1 MNADVLKRN
10 LDNVRERMACACA
23 RAGRDPAGVRLVAVT
38 KTVTADVAEQLVELG
53 VTDIGENRI
62 QEAARKQQRLAHLDL
77 NWHMI
82 GHLQTNKVTDALRL
96 FGLIH
101 SVDSLHLAKALSKRA
116 SSQDL
121 VAPILVQ
128 IDIAGEETKYGV
140 PAADAAV
147 EIGQM
152 AELRGLRI
160 EGLMTMAPFVDDAET
175 VRPVFA
181 RLRELAAEIDAL
193 ALPGVGM
200 KHLSMGMTQ
209 DFEVAIEEG
218 ATLIRV
224 GSALTSVPGTEQG
237 RKC

>member
-1 MNADVLKRN
+1 VSADVLKRN
-10 LDNVRERMACACA
+10 LDNVRERMAAACA

-38 KTVTADVAEQLVELG
+38 KAVTVDVAEQLVELG
-53 VTDIGENRI
+53 VTDIGENRV
-62 QEAARKQQRLAHLDL
+62 QEAARKQQKLAHLDL
-77 NWHMI
+77 DWHMI
-82 GHLQTNKVTDALRL
+82 GHLQTNKAKDALRL

-116 SSQDL
+116 SSRGQ
-121 VAPILVQ
+121 AASILVQ
-128 IDIAGEETKYGV
+128 IDIAGEETKFGV
-140 PAADAAV
+140 PAAEAAV
-147 EIGQM
+147 EIGKM

-181 RLRELAAEIDAL
+181 RLRELAAEIEAL
-193 ALPGVGM
+193 ALSGVGM
-200 KHLSMGMTQ
+200 QHLSMGMTQ

-224 GSALTSVPGTEQG
+224 GSALFA
-237 RKC
+237 

>member
-10 LDNVRERMACACA
+10 LDGLRERMAAACA

-38 KTVTADVAEQLVELG
+38 KTVTADVAEQLAELG
-53 VTDIGENRI
+53 VRDIGENRV
-62 QEAARKQQRLAHLDL
+62 QEAARKQERLAHLEL

-82 GHLQTNKVTDALRL
+82 GHLQTNKVKDALRM

-101 SVDSLHLAKALSKRA
+101 SVDSLHLAQALSKRA
-116 SSQDL
+116 SSRGQ
-121 VAPILVQ
+121 AASILVQ
-128 IDIAGEETKYGV
+128 IDVSGEESKYGV
-140 PAADAAV
+140 LAAGAAD

-152 AELRGLRI
+152 AELPALHI

-175 VRPVFA
+175 VRPMFA

-193 ALPGVGM
+193 ALPGVEM
-200 KHLSMGMTQ
+200 RHLSMGMTQ

-224 GSALTSVPGTEQG
+224 GSALFRGA
-237 RKC
+237 

>member
-1 MNADVLKRN
+1 MSADVLKRN
-10 LDNVRERMACACA
+10 LDNVRERMAAACA

-38 KTVTADVAEQLVELG
+38 KAVTADVAEQLVELG

-82 GHLQTNKVTDALRL
+82 GHLQTNKVKDALRL

-121 VAPILVQ
+121 VAPVLVQ
-128 IDIAGEETKYGV
+128 IDIAGEETKFGV
-140 PAADAAV
+140 PAAEAAV

-193 ALPGVGM
+193 ALPGVEM

-224 GSALTSVPGTEQG
+224 GSALFAGA
-237 RKC
+237 

>member
-10 LDNVRERMACACA
+10 LDGVRERMAAACA

-38 KTVTADVAEQLVELG
+38 KAVTADVAEQLVELG

-82 GHLQTNKVTDALRL
+82 GHLQTNKVKDALRL

-121 VAPILVQ
+121 VAPVLVQ
-128 IDIAGEETKYGV
+128 IDIAGEETKFGV
-140 PAADAAV
+140 PAAEAAV

-193 ALPGVGM
+193 ALPGVEM

-209 DFEVAIEEG
+209 DFEAAIEEG

-224 GSALTSVPGTEQG
+224 GSALFAGV
-237 RKC
+237 

>member
-10 LDNVRERMACACA
+10 LDGLLERMAAACA

-38 KTVTADVAEQLVELG
+38 KTVTVDVAQQLAELG
-53 VTDIGENRI
+53 VRDIGENRV
-62 QEAARKQQRLAHLDL
+62 QEAARKQERLAHLDL

-82 GHLQTNKVTDALRL
+82 GHLQTNKVKDALRL

-101 SVDSLHLAKALSKRA
+101 SVDSLHLAKAVSKRA
-116 SSQDL
+116 SSQDQ

-128 IDIAGEETKYGV
+128 IDIAGEETKFGV

-147 EIGQM
+147 EIGKM

-160 EGLMTMAPFVDDAET
+160 EGLMTMAPFVDDAED

-200 KHLSMGMTQ
+200 QHLSMGMTQ

-224 GSALTSVPGTEQG
+224 GSALFRGV
-237 RKC
+237 